1 MNDGSINY
9 RFGDFE
15 FDSASRTLCQKGR
28 IVKLQAQPATLLEAL
43 LRRADKVVS
52 REELIKE
59 IWVDGTFV
67 DFDKGLNFCI
77 AQVRQV
83 LRDDASRPLFIRT
96 IPKHGYQFIA
106 PVNLITSGQDRTPAH
121 PSAPR
126 TAFPRWT
133 RFVVP
138 AIGLIGFALVAVMHH
153 LHGAASRDIPNL
165 AVVRFD
171 ADTDTAPAKALATS
185 LTDDVIVQLTA
196 GSNRRYRV
204 IGNADILREPREKRN
219 LQSIASSLQCGY
231 VVLGQVQSDGSKV
244 LILAHLIRLSDYTH
258 ISVVRIERN
267 LESPQTLESEAA
279 SQIAATFATK
289 MADRPAKA
297 ALFVAASN

>member
-1 MNDGSINY
+1 MTDGPIIF

-15 FDSASRTLCQKGR
+15 FDSASRTLCHKGR
-28 IVKLQAQPATLLEAL
+28 NVRLQAQPALLLEAL
-43 LRRADKVVS
+43 LRRADRVVS
-52 REELIKE
+52 REELKGE

-67 DFDKGLNFCI
+67 DFEKGLNFCI

-83 LRDDASRPLFIRT
+83 LRDDASHPLFIRT

-106 PVNLITSGQDRTPAH
+106 PVRLITPGQDQTATH
-121 PSAPR
+121 PTAPR
-126 TAFPRWT
+126 TVFPHWT
-133 RFVVP
+133 RLVVP
-138 AIGLIGFALVAVMHH
+138 VIGLIGFAIVAVMYH
-153 LHGAASRDIPNL
+153 LHGAASQDIPNL

-171 ADTDTAPAKALATS
+171 ADTDTAPARAFATS

-196 GSNRRYRV
+196 ESNRRYRV

-231 VVLGQVQSDGSKV
+231 VVLGQVQFDGSKI

-258 ISVVRIERN
+258 ISVVRIERSLN
-267 LESPQTLESEAA
+267 SPQALESEAA

-289 MADRPAKA
+289 MGDRPVKA
-297 ALFVAASN
+297 ASFVSASN